1 MTREQ
6 MYAILKER
14 WEKTDKN
21 NLESIKAYN
30 KYARELRKQIQEDEE

>member
-6 MYAILKER
+6 MYAILKEK

-21 NLESIKAYN
+21 NLKAIKAYN
-30 KYARELRKQIQEDEE
+30 MYARELRKQLDKE

>member
-6 MYAILKER
+6 MYAILKEK

-21 NLESIKAYN
+21 DLKAIKAYN
-30 KYARELRKQIQEDEE
+30 KYARELRRQLDEQK